1 MCPFLSAQDIWPD
14 WGLNPGLLGYMPG
27 ALPLSY
33 LAMGDPMWI
42 ALYDDRLHVQHRG
55 CVEMKSDAVE
65 HEQTVDQAG
74 SRYHRAYVSIMT

>member
-1 MCPFLSAQDIWPD
+1 
-14 WGLNPGLLGYMPG
+14 
-27 ALPLSY
+27 
-33 LAMGDPMWI
+33 MGDPMWI

-74 SRYHRAYVSIMT
+74 SRYHRAHVSIMT